1 MEFEIFKTGTH
12 TSDNGVTRSFSASD
26 LDLIVNSYNPS
37 IHEAPIVIGHPKD
50 NSPAFGWI
58 DSLKRVGDTI
68 VASAKN
74 FVPEFLDALK
84 SGLYK
89 KRSISLNP
97 DGTLNHVGF
106 LGAAAPAVKG
116 LKDISFSDSSF
127 DSFGFDDFD
136 ISCFNSPIKKFS
148 ILDEIKRLLS
158 SRNNPDA
165 PPDNS
170 SSQVATDDFQQVTAS
185 LINQVNSLDYKLNRI
200 NFETF
205 LDSKIA
211 DGFLTPSLKTNFLS
225 LLDFVSVTNFTDDTF
240 SYQSF
245 VESVK
250 NQITSIVESLPKLI
264 DFNSLSFKDD
274 SNSAQDKYSEFNVD
288 SESYQLHKKALV
300 LSKNENISYTSA
312 IQKLINRN

>member
-1 MEFEIFKTGTH
+1 MEFEIFKSGTH
-12 TSDNGVTRSFSASD
+12 TSDNGITRAFSASD
-26 LDLIVNSYNPS
+26 LDLIVNSYNPAS
-37 IHEAPIVIGHPKD
+37 HEAPIVIGHPRD

-74 FVPEFLDALK
+74 LVPEFLDALK
-84 SGLYK
+84 AGLYK

-97 DGTLNHVGF
+97 DGSLNHVGF

-127 DSFGFDDFD
+127 DSFCFDDSD

-148 ILDEIKRLLS
+148 ILDEIKRLLT
-158 SRNNPDA
+158 SRNIPDA
-165 PPDNS
+165 APINS
-170 SSQVATDDFQQVTAS
+170 SSQVVPDDFQQTAAS
-185 LINQVNSLDYKLNRI
+185 LINQINSLDYKLNRI
-200 NFETF
+200 NFESF
-205 LDSKIA
+205 LDSKIS
-211 DGFLTPSLKTNFLS
+211 DGFLTPSLKNNFLS
-225 LLDFVSVTNFTDDTF
+225 LLDFVSGANFSEVTF
-240 SYQSF
+240 SHPSF

-250 NQITSIVESLPKLI
+250 NQISATVDSLPKLI

-274 SNSAQDKYSEFNVD
+274 SNSAKDNYSEFNVD
-288 SESYQLHKKALV
+288 SESYQLHKKALA
-300 LSKNENISYTSA
+300 LSKDENISYTSA